1 MADFKV
7 DTEQISSV
15 AQQLEGWTDDYASC
29 VNRIYQVAQNLQGSW
44 IGSAQASYVNQLA
57 EFQNDFQGLYNLFN
71 KYATYLRQSALRYNE
86 AEENIA
92 TAAKSLQTGN

>member
-44 IGSAQASYVNQLA
+44 IFEIKAM
-57 EFQNDFQGLYNLFN
+57 
-71 KYATYLRQSALRYNE
+71 LRYG
-86 AEENIA
+86 I
-92 TAAKSLQTGN
+92 L